1 MDTLMNNEILK
12 QIKQL
17 PPLPDT
23 ALRIETVYQD
33 PNSTFEDMVKILEK
47 DPLLT
52 ADILKS
58 ANSPLYGFSREI
70 TSIAQAVSLFGMG
83 TIRGFALASI
93 ISKSFE
99 LDLSPYAI
107 SPSQYSRHCENQNA
121 LVTGWY
127 VRKNPKIL
135 GILSP
140 AAFLVDI
147 GKVLI
152 SQQLIKIDKAEAFKE
167 KIASEGDITA
177 VELEFL
183 QMDTATVSAAIFDHW
198 RFEEELINTIR
209 YSNNPLTSEASDKL
223 ALSSLHVIRTA
234 INLDGT
240 LSDESINAAKALV
253 TQYKLDMESFE
264 NALQNLQ
271 G

>member
-1 MDTLMNNEILK
+1 MNDAILK

-17 PPLPDT
+17 PPLPET
-23 ALRIETVYQD
+23 AIKIEAVYQD

-47 DPLLT
+47 DPILT

-70 TSIAQAVSLFGMG
+70 VNIAQAVSLFGMG

-93 ISKSFE
+93 ISKSFN
-99 LDLSPYAI
+99 LDLSPYNI
-107 SPSQYSRHCENQNA
+107 SNAQYSKRAENQNA

-135 GILSP
+135 GILSA

-152 SQQLIKIDKAEAFKE
+152 AKHLISENRAEDFSNALKE
-167 KIASEGDITA
+167 NRDVMQIEQKFIQT
-177 VELEFL
+177 
-183 QMDTATVSAAIFDHW
+183 DTAHTSAKIFDHW
-198 RFEEELINTIR
+198 RFEDDLVKTIR
-209 YSNNPLTSEASDKL
+209 DSDNPNASDASDKL
-223 ALSSLHVIRTA
+223 AVRSLHVIKTA
-234 INLDGT
+234 ITADGT
-240 LSDESINAAKALV
+240 LTPESIDAAKELV
-253 TQYKLDMESFE
+253 TQYGLDLESFE
-264 NALQNLQ
+264 NALSNLSE
-271 G
+271 

>member
-1 MDTLMNNEILK
+1 MNDAILK

-17 PPLPDT
+17 PPLPET
-23 ALRIETVYQD
+23 AIKIETVYQD

-70 TSIAQAVSLFGMG
+70 TAISQAVSLFGMG

-93 ISKSFE
+93 ISKSFS
-99 LDLSPYAI
+99 LDLSPYGI
-107 SPSQYSRHCENQNA
+107 SNAQYSLRASNQNA

-127 VRKNPKIL
+127 IRTNPKIL
-135 GILSP
+135 GVLSA

-152 SQQLIKIDKAEAFKE
+152 ARHIIDNK
-167 KIASEGDITA
+167 
-177 VELEFL
+177 
-183 QMDTATVSAAIFDHW
+183 QMDDFSKAIVSNSNINEVEEEFAQVDTAHVSAQIFNHW
-198 RFEEELINTIR
+198 RFEEALVNAIRNSSKPEQADESDEL
-209 YSNNPLTSEASDKL
+209 AAK
-223 ALSSLHVIRTA
+223 SLHVVRTTVT
-234 INLDGT
+234 LDGT
-240 LSDESINAAKALV
+240 ITDESIENAKELIAE
-253 TQYKLDMESFE
+253 YNLDLESFE
-264 NALQNLQ
+264 KSLANFTQ
-271 G
+271 

>member
-1 MDTLMNNEILK
+1 MNEAILK

-17 PPLPDT
+17 PPLPET
-23 ALRIETVYQD
+23 AIKIEAVYQD

-70 TSIAQAVSLFGMG
+70 TAISQAVSLFGMG

-93 ISKSFE
+93 ISKSFK
-99 LDLSPYAI
+99 LDLSPYKI
-107 SPSQYSRHCENQNA
+107 SNAQYSKRSENQNA

-127 VRKNPKIL
+127 IRTNPKVL
-135 GILSP
+135 GVLSA

-152 SQQLIKIDKAEAFKE
+152 ARNIIENNKTEEFSEA
-167 KIASEGDITA
+167 IVSNSNTSE
-177 VELEFL
+177 VEQKFTEV
-183 QMDTATVSAAIFDHW
+183 DTAFVSAHIFNHW
-198 RFEEELINTIR
+198 RFEEAMIDTIR
-209 YSNNPLTSEASDKL
+209 HSNNPDKAEEPNRL
-223 ALSSLHVIRTA
+223 AAKSLHVIRTA
-234 INLDGT
+234 VTLNGT
-240 LSDESINAAKALV
+240 LSDESIESAKELISK
-253 TQYKLDMESFE
+253 YELDLKSFE
-264 NALQNLQ
+264 NSLANLSQ
-271 G
+271 

>member
-1 MDTLMNNEILK
+1 MTDAMLK

-17 PPLPDT
+17 PPLPET
-23 ALRIETVYQD
+23 AIQIEAVYQ
-33 PNSTFEDMVKILEK
+33 NVNATFEDMVKILQK

-70 TSIAQAVSLFGMG
+70 TSISQAVSLFGMG

-93 ISKSFE
+93 ISKSFP
-99 LDLSPYAI
+99 LDLSPYGI
-107 SPSQYSRHCENQNA
+107 SPAQYSNKAKLQNA

-135 GILSP
+135 GVLSA

-152 SQQLIKIDKAEAFKE
+152 AQVLKEERHIDAFAQALKAGGN
-167 KIASEGDITA
+167 ISETEQTFVGATTA
-177 VELEFL
+177 
-183 QMDTATVSAAIFDHW
+183 QTSAQIFDHW
-198 RFEEELINTIR
+198 RFEEEMILSIR
-209 YSNNPLTSEASDKL
+209 HCEAPLGAPDGVRL
-223 ALSSLHVIRTA
+223 AAQSLQIVRTA
-234 INLDGT
+234 VTFEGT
-240 LSDESINAAKALV
+240 LIPQSVDAAKALV
-253 TQYKLDMESFE
+253 HQYALDIVSFE
-264 NALQNLQ
+264 GALANLQ
-271 G
+271 A